1 MDELFNAGFLMR
13 LVNMIVEKIAEFRN
27 KYVLR

>member
-27 KYVLR
+27 KHVLR